1 MLLGGLVASFAPLGT
16 KAHGRILAWEGGS
29 LWIFAAPPGEQY
41 PRTAF
46 HAHHV
51 IQLTLALSG
60 KVELDGDDG
69 RVSGVAVAVAPDVR
83 HAFRG
88 TGRVAHVFIASD
100 TPAGRAIAQGLFA
113 KAPIARVP
121 PALLGELPG
130 RLQATFEDPAHSD
143 DDLRA
148 LGRLLIAQLSGA
160 TVRTKRLDP
169 RVAKLI
175 TALEERLDE
184 SPSLEEAAAIIGVSK
199 GRARHLF
206 VEETG
211 LSLRTY
217 VLWLRLGRAVELF
230 ASGASLTE
238 AAHGAGFSDSAHL
251 SRTFRRMFGIAAV
264 SLQVSP
270 PVTARTSQRASARG

>member
-1 MLLGGLVASFAPLGT
+1 MGT
-16 KAHGRILAWEGGS
+16 KAHGRIIAWEGGS
-29 LWIFAAPPGEQY
+29 LWIFSAPPGEQY

-46 HAHHV
+46 HSHHV

-60 KVELDGDDG
+60 RVELDGDDG
-69 RVSGVAVAVAPDVR
+69 RLSGVALAVAPDVR

-100 TPAGRAIAQGLFA
+100 TPAGRAIVSRLFA
-113 KAPIARVP
+113 NEPIARVP
-121 PALLGELPG
+121 PALLGAPPG
-130 RLQATFEDPAHSD
+130 RLQDTFDDPAHKD

-148 LGRLLIAQLSGA
+148 LGRLLIAELAGGS
-160 TVRTKRLDP
+160 VRTERLDP

-175 TALEERLDE
+175 RELEERLDE
-184 SPSLEEAAAIIGVSK
+184 SLSLEEAAEIIGVSK

-251 SRTFRRMFGIAAV
+251 SRTFRRMFGIPAV
-264 SLQVSP
+264 SLQVSQP
-270 PVTARTSQRASARG
+270 AKRPALRSSAGG

>member
-1 MLLGGLVASFAPLGT
+1 LGT

-100 TPAGRAIAQGLFA
+100 APAGRAIAQGLFA

-143 DDLRA
+143 DDLHA